1 MYTMNSFNNVAN
13 QRINQYLNNEILS
26 ATPEQLIMRIYDFA
40 IVNCQKHNMI
50 KTNDALQVLIN
61 ALNFDNPAAKEVSM
75 GLMRLYQFCQDQMRK
90 RKYDV
95 VQRVLTELKESWEQ
109 ALKNR

>member
-1 MYTMNSFNNVAN
+1 MNSFNTAN
-13 QRINQYLNNEILS
+13 QKINQYLNNEILS

-61 ALNFDNPAAKEVSM
+61 ALNFDNPAAKEISI
-75 GLMRLYQFCQDQMRK
+75 GLFRLYQFCQDQMRK
-90 RKYDV
+90 RKYEV
-95 VQRVLTELKESWEQ
+95 VQRVLTELKESWEK

>member
-1 MYTMNSFNNVAN
+1 MYTMNSFNTAN
-13 QRINQYLNNEILS
+13 QKINQYLNNEILS

-61 ALNFDNPAAKEVSM
+61 ALNFDNPAAKEISI
-75 GLMRLYQFCQDQMRK
+75 GLFRLYQFCQDQMRK
-90 RKYDV
+90 RKYEI
-95 VQRVLTELKESWEQ
+95 VQKVLTELKESWEK

>member
-1 MYTMNSFNNVAN
+1 MYTMNTFNNSAN

-40 IVNCQKHNMI
+40 ILNCQKHNMI
-50 KTNDALQVLIN
+50 KTNEALQVLIN
-61 ALNFDNPAAKEVSM
+61 VLNFENPAAKEVSI
-75 GLMRLYQFCQDQMRK
+75 GLFRLYQFCQDQMRK
-90 RKYDV
+90 RKYEV
-95 VQRVLTELKESWEQ
+95 VQRVLTELKESWEL

>member
-1 MYTMNSFNNVAN
+1 MNSFNTAN
-13 QRINQYLNNEILS
+13 QKINQYLNNEILS

-61 ALNFDNPAAKEVSM
+61 ALNFDNPAAKEISI
-75 GLMRLYQFCQDQMRK
+75 GLFRLYQFCQDQMRK
-90 RKYDV
+90 RKYEI
-95 VQRVLTELKESWEQ
+95 VQKVLTELKESWEK

>member
-1 MYTMNSFNNVAN
+1 MNAFNNSAN

-50 KTNDALQVLIN
+50 KTNEALQVLIN
-61 ALNFDNPAAKEVSM
+61 VLNFENPAAKEISI
-75 GLMRLYQFCQDQMRK
+75 GLFRLYQFCQDQMRK
-90 RKYDV
+90 RKSDRSHV
-95 VQRVLTELKESWEQ
+95 VL
-109 ALKNR
+109 